1 MPYWVAIILK
11 SLITIATLKE
21 LMMIK
26 QNVKQAR
33 KTNKFK
39 PSMIALYIIMTM
51 TLVCDLFLVWID
63 TTLLETQKDFWLF
76 TAKDELDMATKLLTF
91 VLVQFV
97 FIITL
102 EQVLFIKQIN
112 ECTVSLLTL
121 SIITKK
127 ERRRVRRLLIVCF
140 IFDALLTATI
150 FFRYEIAFKNN
161 SGERQSPTE
170 ISEICMFIL
179 ELLSVVVL
187 FGYFVLYCLSRKWFS
202 GEKKHPEIF

>member
-1 MPYWVAIILK
+1 MTVRMPYWVAIILK

-21 LMMIK
+21 LKMIK

-51 TLVCDLFLVWID
+51 TLVCNLLFVWID
-63 TTLLETQKDFWLF
+63 TKLLETQKDFWLF
-76 TAKDELDMATKLLTF
+76 TAEDELDMATKLLTF

-102 EQVLFIKQIN
+102 EQVLFIKQLN
-112 ECTVSLLTL
+112 ECTVSLFTL

-127 ERRRVRRLLIVCF
+127 ERRRVRRLLIFCF
-140 IFDALLTATI
+140 IVDALLTATI
-150 FFRYEIAFKNN
+150 YYSYEIAFKNK
-161 SGERQSPTE
+161 GEE
-170 ISEICMFIL
+170 
-179 ELLSVVVL
+179 
-187 FGYFVLYCLSRKWFS
+187 
-202 GEKKHPEIF
+202 